1 VTVVAVLGPGAVGGT
16 LAVRLASAG
25 RDVVCVAR
33 SGTAAR
39 IRAEGLTLQAPD
51 GSQRARPDAVE
62 RLEHPVDVL
71 VVTVKAPALH
81 DAVGRIAAEPA
92 TVVPLLN
99 GIEHLVTLRE
109 RFPRVVAGSV
119 SRFEAWKL
127 DPITIRQTTP
137 ALVLGLAADVP
148 ALHVPGV
155 TVTVGPGDREL
166 LWSKAVRLGPLAAA
180 TSASGLAVG
189 ALRDDAAWR
198 ARLSD
203 AIDEAAAVAGADG
216 VRLDAAAQWEIID
229 AMAPSLTTSTARAV
243 AAGRPSELDAVAGSI
258 VRAGRR
264 LGVRTPILERLL
276 AECRAS

>member
-166 LWSKAVRLGPLAAA
+166 LWSKAVRLGPLAAV

-229 AMAPSLTTSTARAV
+229 AMAPSLTTSTARDV

-264 LGVRTPILERLL
+264 LGVRTPVLEGLL

>member
-166 LWSKAVRLGPLAAA
+166 LWSKAVRLGPLAAV

-229 AMAPSLTTSTARAV
+229 AMAPSLTTSTARDV
-243 AAGRPSELDAVAGSI
+243 ATGRPSELDAVAGSI

-264 LGVRTPILERLL
+264 LGVRTPVLEGLL